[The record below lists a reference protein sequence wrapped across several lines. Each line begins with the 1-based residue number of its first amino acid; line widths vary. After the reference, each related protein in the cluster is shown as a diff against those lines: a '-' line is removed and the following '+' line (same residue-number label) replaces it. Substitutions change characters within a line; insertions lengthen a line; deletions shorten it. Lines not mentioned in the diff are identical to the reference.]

1 MYDGAIL
8 FVAFLISFTLGILI
22 AWGIETLIKRKKAHR
37 RYLRRLQTENQ
48 RLKSVVNLY
57 ELELQY
63 KGSKR

>member
-8 FVAFLISFTLGILI
+8 FIVFLISFMLGILI

-37 RYLRRLQTENQ
+37 RYLRRLQIENQ
-48 RLKSVVNLY
+48 RLKRVLALY

-63 KGSKR
+63 IGSK